1 MKIIILFILVL
12 STALAQDFTFD
23 KESGKAI
30 PNYVGEL
37 KEIRGTVF
45 KKSQGKMS
53 KVKVGDR
60 FQKTDS
66 VITKDKS
73 YIKILVVDDT
83 TFTLSSNSE
92 LNFTEF
98 KFREKDDREAVYT
111 FIKGQIRG
119 IVRNK
124 AKKEGDIKIK
134 TTLAVMG
141 IRGTEILVNHQTLN
155 NLEVSQFSLNSGLAK
170 ISDEQGLNHDLSK
183 HDKLTLIKD
192 SSTHQKAQE
201 AGKLLPEDIKLLE
214 DETSFLPYLVPAN
227 IAADSELYSYFHAK
241 QAGTQVIEE
250 EAKADQPKKG
260 LQHNLDLLNEKL
272 KKSHKR

>member
-1 MKIIILFILVL
+1 ML
-12 STALAQDFTFD
+12 STALAQDFDFD

-30 PNYVGEL
+30 PNYVAEL
-37 KEIRGTVF
+37 KEMRGVAF

-53 KVKVGDR
+53 RIKVGDR
-60 FQKTDS
+60 FHKTDS

-73 YIKILVVDDT
+73 YVKILVVDDT

-98 KFREKDDREAVYT
+98 KFKEKDDRQAIFT

-119 IVRNK
+119 MVRNK
-124 AKKEGDIKIK
+124 AKKEGDIQVK
-134 TTLAVMG
+134 TTVATMG

-155 NLEVSQFSLNSGLAK
+155 NLEISQFSLNSGLAK
-170 ISDEQGLNHDLSK
+170 ISNDQGLALDLAK
-183 HDKLTLIKD
+183 HEKLTLLKD
-192 SSTHQKAQE
+192 TSANKKAQE
-201 AGKLLPEDIKLLE
+201 AGHLSADEIKLLE
-214 DETSFLPYLVPAN
+214 DETSFLPYVIPAN
-227 IAADSELYSYFHAK
+227 IAEDSELYSYFHSK
-241 QAGTQVIEE
+241 QTVTQGSEE